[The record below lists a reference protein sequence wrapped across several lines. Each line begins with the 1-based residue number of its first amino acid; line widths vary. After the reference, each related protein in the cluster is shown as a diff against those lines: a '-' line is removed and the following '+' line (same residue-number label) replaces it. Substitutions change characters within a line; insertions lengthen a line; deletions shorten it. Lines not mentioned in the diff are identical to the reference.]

1 MQEYPFIS
9 IIIPVKNEGEI
20 LKRCL
25 NSIKNLDYPKEK
37 LEIIVADGNSYD
49 NTKEVAESFGAK
61 VVLNEKE
68 VVVSARNVGF
78 KVAEGDLI
86 AFTDADCTFSKLWL
100 KNSLKYFQDYSIAG
114 VGGPTLLPKEATVF
128 EKAIDYLFQIAEL
141 LSATSHRKNVNLS
154 RETEDLPG
162 CNAIYRKDILARVM
176 PVEESFLTA
185 EDVWMNYCIRKLG
198 YKFIYAGDVLV
209 WHHRRSS
216 PKRFL
221 HQIYRFSIGRLQ
233 VGKRN
238 SNLLSIWHI
247 IVGSGFPFLVGFF
260 FFFWITFFLLFLF
273 SFFKK
278 RTLFFFLNFLVVVFL
293 FLFGWSIGFW
303 QELIFPLK
311 DIKGR

>member
-25 NSIKNLDYPKEK
+25 NSIKNLDYPKDR
-37 LEIIVADGNSYD
+37 LEIIVADGNSWD

-61 VVLNEKE
+61 VILNEKG

-78 KVAEGDLI
+78 KVARGDI
-86 AFTDADCTFSKLWL
+86 IVFTDADCTFSKFWL
-100 KNSLKYFQDYSIAG
+100 KNSLKYLNEPDVAG
-114 VGGPTLLPKEATVF
+114 VGGPTILPQEATTF
-128 EKAIDYLFQIAEL
+128 EKAVDYLFEMAEL
-141 LSATSHRKNVNLS
+141 LSITCHLKNINLS
-154 RETEDLPG
+154 KEVKDIPG
-162 CNAIYRKDILARVM
+162 CNAIYKRQILEKVM

-198 YKFIYAGDVLV
+198 YKLIYANDVLV
-209 WHHRRSS
+209 WHYRRSN

-221 HQIYRFSIGRLQ
+221 RQIYRFSIGRLQ

-238 SNLLSIWHI
+238 TNLLSIWHI
-247 IVGSGFPFLVGFF
+247 IVGSGLPFFIGFF
-260 FFFWITFFLLFLF
+260 LFFWITFFILFLF
-273 SFFKK
+273 SWLKK
-278 RTLFFFLNFLVVVFL
+278 RSLYFFLNFLIVIFL

-303 QELIFPLK
+303 RELFFPLK
-311 DIKGR
+311 NIKGK